1 MKVLED
7 IRDIESLKEN
17 LIDLSV
23 IGIGTGAGLIAATE
37 IGKYVEESVIEPI
50 TENSSTADKV
60 LGWLLNNVPKG
71 IAAYLL
77 SQMDMG
83 GSPDDVLSR
92 LQTGLIYGFAGDIAL
107 DTYHRIRNQGV
118 PPPSALSLSGKTKS
132 TIQNLTREN
141 AILRSKLEKL
151 SNDGS
156 KTVTV
161 KPTAKPSQT
170 VRLQPNRPLEKKY
183 QFVSD
188 VPGVVA
194 EKQKIHQ
201 RYQFVDDSVISPE
214 RLSVNYGFIG
224 TE

>member
-1 MKVLED
+1 MRVLED

-17 LIDLSV
+17 LIDISV
-23 IGIGTGAGLIAATE
+23 IGVGTGAGLIAATE

-50 TENSSTADKV
+50 TEESSTADKV

-92 LQTGLIYGFAGDIAL
+92 LQTGLVYGLAGDIAL
-107 DTYHRIRNQGV
+107 DTYHRVRHEGV
-118 PPPSALSLSGKTKS
+118 PPSITGLSSKTKS

-151 SNDGS
+151 SNGGS
-156 KTVTV
+156 KTITV
-161 KPTAKPSQT
+161 KPTAKRSQT

-201 RYQFVDDSVISPE
+201 RYQFVDDSVTSPE
-214 RLSVNYGFIG
+214 RLSANYGFIG